1 MANITYNRIIRK
13 ITLTFGGLF
22 NNITMVRYNLD
33 ETEQERLIVPI
44 AYGTKELYVSRLEGD
59 PDLDKQ
65 VQITLPR
72 FSYILNDISY
82 DSSRKLNTN
91 VRTFTRTSTGAV
103 SSQYNPVPYDLNYT
117 LYLYVRNIEDG
128 TQLIEH
134 ILPYFTP
141 DYTIKVDLIEEMGV
155 TKEIPLIL
163 KSVSNDITY
172 EGNRESETR
181 YVIWTLNFT
190 AKAYIYGKTAGNVGL
205 IRNSIANIYD
215 YDSETKLA
223 KIYVTSTPT
232 DANVGNTYAYTTT
245 TMEFPNIVDGLNI
258 PANFAGD
265 ALVQVGVDD
274 LNSLQERITDLNRG

>member
-13 ITLTFGGLF
+13 ITLAFGDLF
-22 NNITMVRYNLD
+22 NKITMVRYNLD

-65 VQITLPR
+65 VQVTLPR

-91 VRTFTRTSTGAV
+91 VRTFARTNGGGTQY
-103 SSQYNPVPYDLNYT
+103 SSQYNPVPYDLDYT

-128 TQLIEH
+128 AQLVEH

-141 DYTIKVDLIEEMGV
+141 DYTIRVDLIEEMGI

-163 KSVSNDITY
+163 KTVSNDIVY
-172 EGNRESETR
+172 EGNRDSETR
-181 YVIWTLNFT
+181 YVVWTLNFT
-190 AKAYIYGKTAGNVGL
+190 AKAYIYGKSASNVGL
-205 IRNSIANIYD
+205 TRNSIANIYD
-215 YDSETKLA
+215 YDSQTKLV
-223 KIYVTSTPT
+223 KIHVTPTPT
-232 DANVGNTYAYTTT
+232 DGAGNTYANTIT
-245 TMEFPNIVDGLNI
+245 TMEFPNIVEGLNV
-258 PANFAGD
+258 PTNFDGD

-274 LNSLQERITDLNRG
+274 LNSLEQYNTDLN